1 MAYFVA
7 DAHCDTLYAR
17 TREGKDAQECQV
29 SARKMAHGRVGLGTF
44 ALWPGT
50 QPPSAL
56 FYEVA
61 AASLEESARLEIP
74 IYKTLPDMPPDVPGG
89 VLSVEGGEA
98 FMGDMRL
105 LGEFLD
111 AGVKMIALTHNR
123 ENELA
128 YPALGGDTRGLKPF
142 GREVM
147 RELNR
152 RGVLSDVSHLN
163 IAGFWDVME
172 LSEIPPVASHSNA
185 RALCDHPRNL
195 TDEQIK
201 AIVARGGFIG
211 INFFSTFL
219 VEQGEAQ
226 LSDVARHIDHIVQLG
241 GISTVGFGSDFD
253 GIGRWPQGLDGADKF
268 PMLLDLLE
276 RWGYKSEDLAAI
288 AGLNLWNLY
297 KRAESVA

>member
-1 MAYFVA
+1 MKYFVA

-17 TREGKDAQECQV
+17 TREGKDAQRCQV
-29 SARKMAHGRVGLGTF
+29 SADKMARGGMMLGTF

-50 QPPSAL
+50 EPPSQL

-61 AASLEESARLEIP
+61 MGSLDESARLDIP
-74 IYKTLPDMPPDVPGG
+74 IYKALPDTVPESPGG

-123 ENELA
+123 ENELG

-147 RELNR
+147 REMNR
-152 RGVLSDVSHLN
+152 RGVLADVSHLN
-163 IAGFWDVME
+163 IAGFWEVME
-172 LSEIPPVASHSNA
+172 LAEIPPVASHSNA

-211 INFFSTFL
+211 INFFSSFL
-219 VEQGEAQ
+219 VERGEAT
-226 LSDVARHIDHIVQLG
+226 LSDVARHIDRIAQLG
-241 GISTVGFGSDFD
+241 GISCLGLGSDFD
-253 GIGRWPQGLDGADKF
+253 GIGRWPEGLDGAEKF
-268 PMLLDLLE
+268 PLLLDFLE
-276 RWGYKSEDLAAI
+276 RWGYKPDDLAAI
-288 AGLNLWNLY
+288 AGINLWNLY
-297 KRAESVA
+297 KLAEARA